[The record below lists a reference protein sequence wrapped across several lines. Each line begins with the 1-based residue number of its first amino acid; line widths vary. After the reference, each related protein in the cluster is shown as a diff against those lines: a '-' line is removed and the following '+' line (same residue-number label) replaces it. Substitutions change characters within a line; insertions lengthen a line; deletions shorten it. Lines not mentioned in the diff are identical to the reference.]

1 MNNNQKII
9 WKCIPVVTTAPDG
22 VELKGEIHY
31 WAKDYNVCL
40 KEPFEAKGCGSHL
53 MYAIPVRFVTDEEPR
68 QGVKD
73 VHLIPRAKETL
84 LSLYERKE

>member
-9 WKCIPVVTTAPDG
+9 WKCIPVVTTAADG

-40 KEPFEAKGCGSHL
+40 KEPFEVKGCGSHL